1 MIGCGVWTRLHFI
14 AVTTSSIQ
22 TPGTVLRAT
31 ELIHL
36 LAKAESIH
44 TKGSV
49 NSGAEIVLPVP
60 GSDLRQRIMITSF
73 LEFCT
78 VSRSARNPVPFFRP
92 PSKSAPVRRSHPCTE
107 YPAQREASI
116 WSIAKRHRLFFDS
129 GHSRREEKKKKKNE
143 VIGHIRTFSGMS
155 SSRKLAAQQ
164 KWPHPAA
171 QG

>member
-1 MIGCGVWTRLHFI
+1 MIGRGVWTRLHFI

-60 GSDLRQRIMITSF
+60 GSDLRQRIIITSF

-78 VSRSARNPVPFFRP
+78 VSEVLGTPCPSSARLRKVPRLGGPIHVRNIPHSARQAYGVLQNVTGCSSTRDIAGEKRRRRRKMKSSVISGLSRACRP
-92 PSKSAPVRRSHPCTE
+92 PE
-107 YPAQREASI
+107 
-116 WSIAKRHRLFFDS
+116 
-129 GHSRREEKKKKKNE
+129 N
-143 VIGHIRTFSGMS
+143 
-155 SSRKLAAQQ
+155 
-164 KWPHPAA
+164 
-171 QG
+171 